1 MNGGGDHFL
10 CPSGFPDP
18 WGFPGGARTALV
30 VGGGGG
36 IGRAVCRQL
45 AVAGHRVAVADLD
58 GDAAGQVADDLAA
71 ASVGRAVAVPIDV
84 TDGASVLAGVAEATA
99 ALGPIGIL
107 VNTAGWDDFVA
118 FVDTDEA
125 FWDRII
131 DINYTGVLRTCH
143 AVVPTMTEAGFGRIV
158 NVASDAGRVGS
169 SLESVYAGAKGAVI
183 AFTKSLARE
192 VARVGVT
199 ANAVCPGPTD
209 TPLIAGMAARLSDRD
224 GEDVGGDRFVE
235 RLRRAIPLGRLADP
249 TDVASAVAYLAS
261 DDAGY
266 ITGQAI
272 SVSGGLT
279 MV

>member
-1 MNGGGDHFL
+1 MCHQL
-10 CPSGFPDP
+10 
-18 WGFPGGARTALV
+18 GA
-30 VGGGGG
+30 
-36 IGRAVCRQL
+36 
-45 AVAGHRVAVADLD
+45 AGHRVAVADLD
-58 GDAAGQVADDLAA
+58 GGGAEQVARDLTASA
-71 ASVGRAVAVPIDV
+71 ASAGRAGAVAVVIDV
-84 TDGASVLAGVAEATA
+84 TDGGSVRAAVTEVTAS
-99 ALGPIGIL
+99 LGPVEIL
-107 VNTAGWDDFVA
+107 VNAAGWDDFVA

-143 AVVPTMTEAGFGRIV
+143 AVVPTMVEAGFGRIV

-169 SLESVYAGAKGAVI
+169 SLESVYAGAKGAVV

-192 VARVGVT
+192 VARAGVT

-209 TPLIAGMAARLSDRD
+209 TPLIAGMAARLSDRN
-224 GEDVGGDRFVE
+224 GEEAGGDRFVE

-249 TDVASAVAYLAS
+249 ADVASAVCYLAS
-261 DDAGY
+261 DASGY
-266 ITGQAI
+266 VTGQTI